1 MRLTDKNGIMVG
13 VNKMFCRLVGKTE
26 EELVGQPFATIY
38 GEDELAQD
46 FARPGIPEFPWE
58 KFSTR
63 TVTLYSGRT
72 ISLDVQV
79 SPVESKG
86 RKFLLSVFRDMDEL
100 QESKEALHAAEKQLE
115 TIHQQEVV
123 FVITR
128 EGSISSVSPGF
139 ERATGWKRQ
148 EWVGKEFHP
157 ILHPDDVKTAWRS
170 FRKTLRGEKSEAV
183 ELRVRDRDGRYLTGE
198 FSWSPRFREGRVV
211 SLTGTARDITGRKRT
226 EELVQVE
233 RNHLRTLIDNLPD
246 LIYFK
251 DAEGRYLLNN
261 RAHLHSI
268 GVERQ
273 EEVLGKTTFD
283 FNPIELAAKYH
294 RDELRIVA
302 TGEPILLEE
311 EVAVHRDTGA
321 QRWHLTSK
329 IPLVGTQGA
338 VEGIIGISRDITESK
353 RTEDAL
359 RGSEE
364 KYRSLFENSVQPMFQ
379 SSPGGELLNANKALL
394 TLLGYGSLEELSA
407 INAVDLYANPEA
419 RGELRQ
425 ALETKGYLSNIEL
438 QLKRRNGQVITVLEH
453 SRVLKDENGT
463 VTAYE
468 GILEDI
474 TARKALEQ
482 KLSQYLGALE
492 NSQKVLA
499 DLNSEKDKLLSVLSH
514 DLRSPFSS
522 ILGFCEILMKED
534 ESLTK
539 EERMQFL
546 SYVKEAAKDQLS
558 LVNRLLDWSKLESGR
573 VRMEIKDLDLSVL
586 ATRCVHAL
594 LGLAKQKKVE
604 LVSRLPEGLVIRG
617 DEEQARQVLENL
629 IGNALK
635 FTPEQGSITIE
646 LAAAQAEGMIGISIR
661 DTGIGIPEADLP
673 RMFRVEEKYT
683 RKGLAG
689 EKGTGLGLP
698 VCAEIMQKH
707 SGTITVESAV
717 GAGTTF
723 TLTFPTNISKKEG
736 MNILIVDDEEGVR
749 VLHTRY
755 VKRFLPQA
763 NILYATNG
771 QEAIDAAQKHHPQAI
786 VADYSMPVLN
796 GFDMLVQLKKDAAT
810 KNVPV
815 FIVTGE
821 ESKACVESMKLTGA
835 AGIFSKPVLPEQ
847 LGSALK
853 SVVQEFPTP

>member
-1 MRLTDKNGIMVG
+1 MEATYRSSPTLVFQAAAAPRIAAGKRVSPANQPVHWEASLLQLIWENSLAPMRLTDRDGIMVG

-26 EELVGQPFATIY
+26 DELVGRSFTTIY
-38 GEDELAQD
+38 GKDE
-46 FARPGIPEFPWE
+46 FAEISTRLDTPEFRCE
-58 KFSTR
+58 ERSTR
-63 TVTLYSGRT
+63 NVMLHSGRAV
-72 ISLDVQV
+72 SLEVKV
-79 SPVESKG
+79 CPVESKG
-86 RKFLLSVFRDMDEL
+86 RKLLLSVFR
-100 QESKEALHAAEKQLE
+100 
-115 TIHQQEVV
+115 
-123 FVITR
+123 
-128 EGSISSVSPGF
+128 
-139 ERATGWKRQ
+139 ERT
-148 EWVGKEFHP
+148 EM
-157 ILHPDDVKTAWRS
+157 
-170 FRKTLRGEKSEAV
+170 GEN
-183 ELRVRDRDGRYLTGE
+183 
-198 FSWSPRFREGRVV
+198 VV
-211 SLTGTARDITGRKRT
+211 SITGTADDITERERT
-226 EELVQVE
+226 EESTMME

-261 RAHLHSI
+261 RAHLRSI
-268 GVERQ
+268 GAERQ
-273 EEVLGKTTFD
+273 EDVLGKNSFD
-283 FNPIELAAKYH
+283 FNPFELATKY
-294 RDELRIVA
+294 RKDELRIVA
-302 TGEPILLEE
+302 TGEPILHEE
-311 EVAVHRDTGA
+311 ELALHRDTGA

-329 IPLVGTQGA
+329 IPLFDTNGV
-338 VEGIIGISRDITESK
+338 VEGIVGISRDITESK
-353 RTEDAL
+353 QIGEAL
-359 RGSEE
+359 RQSEE
-364 KYRSLFENSVQPMFQ
+364 KYRSLFENSVQAMFQ
-379 SSPGGELLNANKALL
+379 SSAGGKLLNANKALL
-394 TLLGYGSLEELSA
+394 KLLGYGSLEELSA
-407 INAVDLYANPEA
+407 INVIDLYVNPET
-419 RGELRQ
+419 RDEIRQ
-425 ALETKGYLSNIEL
+425 ALETKGYLSNVEL
-438 QLKRRNGQVITVLEH
+438 QLKRKNGQAITVLEH
-453 SRVLKDENGT
+453 SRALKDESGN
-463 VTAYE
+463 VVAYE

-492 NSQKVLA
+492 SSQKELA
-499 DLNSEKDKLLSVLSH
+499 DLNSEKDKLISVISH

-522 ILGFCEILMKED
+522 ILGFCEILTTED
-534 ESLTK
+534 ETLTK

-558 LVNRLLDWSKLESGR
+558 LVNRLLDWSRLESGR
-573 VRMEIKDLDLSVL
+573 VRMEIKDLDLGAV
-586 ATRCVHAL
+586 ATRSIHTL

-617 DEEQARQVLENL
+617 DEELLRQVFENL

-635 FTPEQGSITIE
+635 FTPEEGSITIE
-646 LAAAQAEGMIGISIR
+646 IAARAEDRIGISIR
-661 DTGIGIPEADLP
+661 DTGIGVPEADLP

-683 RKGLAG
+683 RKGLSG

-717 GAGTTF
+717 GTGTTF
-723 TLTFPTNISKKEG
+723 TLTFPINISRKEG

-835 AGIFSKPVLPEQ
+835 AGIFTKPVLPEQ
-847 LGSALK
+847 LGGALK
-853 SVVQEFPTP
+853 SIVQEFSTP